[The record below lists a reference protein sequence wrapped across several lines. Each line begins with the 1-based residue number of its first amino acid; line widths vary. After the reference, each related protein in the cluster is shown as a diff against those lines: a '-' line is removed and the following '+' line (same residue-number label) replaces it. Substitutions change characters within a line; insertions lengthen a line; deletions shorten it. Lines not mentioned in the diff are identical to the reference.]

1 MAKSCERLLARE
13 LRRKG
18 ESIREI
24 ARKLS
29 VSKGSASLWCRDIV
43 LTKSQVEK
51 LLERESVGGV
61 EGRMKAWE
69 WHREEKRLRFQRFHE
84 IGYGEV
90 RVSNRND
97 LFLLGLAIYRSEGSK
112 NDGRVLLTNSDP
124 HMIRLYVRWLM
135 ECFGIMPSQITC
147 RVTINELH
155 SDRREEI
162 EQYWSGIVGLPLSQ
176 FTKTTMI
183 HSKWTKLYENRSTY
197 YGVLA
202 VHVQKSTDLSYRVM
216 GSIDRLREV
225 GDLHGRIDKLAG

>member
-1 MAKSCERLLARE
+1 MAKGRERLLARE

-18 ESIREI
+18 ESIGEI
-24 ARKLS
+24 AKQLR

-43 LTKSQVEK
+43 LSKSQVEK
-51 LLERESVGGV
+51 LLERERVGSA

-69 WHREEKRLRFQRFHE
+69 WHREEKRQRFKQLHE
-84 IGYGEV
+84 IGYKEV
-90 RVSNRND
+90 GVSNAND
-97 LFLLGLAIYRSEGSK
+97 LFLLGLAIYWSEGSK

-135 ECFGIMPSQITC
+135 ECYGIKSDQITC

-155 SDRREEI
+155 NDRREVI
-162 EQYWSGIVGLPLSQ
+162 EKYWSDVVGLPLTQ
-176 FTKTTMI
+176 FTKTTTI
-183 HSKWTKLYENRSTY
+183 HSKWTKLYENRKTY

-216 GSIDRLREV
+216 GSIDCLREV
-225 GDLHGRIDKLAG
+225 GDLHGRIGKLAG

>member
-1 MAKSCERLLARE
+1 MAKSRERLLARE
-13 LRRKG
+13 LRKKG

-24 ARKLS
+24 AKQLS
-29 VSKGSASLWCRDIV
+29 VSKGSASLWCRDII
-43 LTKSQVEK
+43 LSKSQVEK
-51 LLERESVGGV
+51 LLTRENVGGAI
-61 EGRMKAWE
+61 GRMKAWE
-69 WHREEKRLRFQRFHE
+69 WHREEKRRRFARLHK

-90 RVSNRND
+90 RVSNNND
-97 LFLLGLAIYRSEGSK
+97 LFLLGLAIYWSEGSK

-124 HMIRLYVRWLM
+124 YMIRLYVRWLK
-135 ECFGIMPSQITC
+135 ECFGILPSQITC

-162 EQYWSGIVGLPLSQ
+162 EKYWGEVVNLPLTQ
-176 FTKTTMI
+176 FTKTTTI
-183 HSKWTKLYENRSTY
+183 HSKWTKLYENRKTY

-225 GDLHGRIDKLAG
+225 GDLHGRIGQLAG